1 MDKSVYC
8 VVCKKTVP
16 VHKQG
21 TESLP
26 EHATLNGH
34 ILYCTTD
41 KTSGEGRNICCEFCR
56 NRNMMILGYSTRARK
71 YACIRCIA
79 NMSNFSSFIE
89 WKDTYVSWY
98 PYVLSYDMV
107 KALEAS
113 PVEKGDESAYQPNL
127 YPIVMNHQGLYKLSE
142 MIGEKGGEELQ
153 SDYCVLG
160 YGSFGTCI
168 RVHIPEQETH
178 HEVTQSCCCQVSF
191 EGNPKK
197 EDAVVI
203 MCQKDQVILIVRN
216 MKVRDINQD
225 GKCTI
230 VFPTKK
236 WIDVTFFSTAGFL
249 LQDHVKQSA
258 LLSRWMGHGINL
270 MFRAMRLVKFEN
282 IHLNNVEFQHLKS
295 SIKNLLDVIECGDD
309 PVRQTG
315 KR

>member
-41 KTSGEGRNICCEFCR
+41 KTGRESRNICCEFCR
-56 NRNMMILGYSTRARK
+56 NRNMMILGYSTRTQK
-71 YACIRCIA
+71 HVCIRCIA
-79 NMSNFSSFIE
+79 DMSNFSSFIE

-98 PYVLSYDMV
+98 PYVLSYNIV
-107 KALEAS
+107 TALEAS
-113 PVEKGDESAYQPNL
+113 PLEKRGESAYQPNL
-127 YPIVMNHQGLYKLSE
+127 YPIVLNRQALYKLSE
-142 MIGEKGGEELQ
+142 IIGEKRGEELQ
-153 SDYCVLG
+153 SDYCILG
-160 YGSFGTCI
+160 YGDFATCI
-168 RVHIPEQETH
+168 RVHIPQRDTH
-178 HEVTQSCCCQVSF
+178 PEVVQSCCCQVSF
-191 EGNPKK
+191 EGNSKK
-197 EDAVVI
+197 EDAVVV
-203 MCQKDQVILIVRN
+203 MCQKDEVTLIVRN
-216 MKVRDINQD
+216 VNYRDINQS

-230 VFPTKK
+230 VFPTQN

-258 LLSRWMGHGINL
+258 LLSRWMGHGVNL
-270 MFRAMRLVKFEN
+270 MFRNMYLSRFKS
-282 IHLNNVEFQHLKS
+282 IHLNVTEFRHLKN